1 MPVAPSQ
8 EARNPYL
15 RADSLD
21 ALLAWDDVDFV
32 RCAYVTLLGRQPDA
46 AGEAYYAS
54 RIRRGQSKLAL
65 LRQLRYSDEA
75 RSHDPGIAGLD
86 RALKAD
92 RIAQW
97 PVIGHLI
104 RMWTGH
110 EGNGPVQRR
119 LRMIDNDLAVLRME
133 MTRAV
138 ERSDHG
144 PLLASIQQL
153 LGNTQAP
160 PRDPEPRFITSPA
173 RRSLSPAARSIF
185 DRVAQP

>member
-1 MPVAPSQ
+1 MPVAPS

-15 RADSLD
+15 RADSLE
-21 ALLAWDDVDFV
+21 ALLGWDDIDFV

-54 RIRRGQSKLAL
+54 RIRRGQSKLAI
-65 LRQLRYSDEA
+65 LRQLRFSDEA

-86 RALKAD
+86 RALKTD

-110 EGNGPVQRR
+110 EGNSPIQRR
-119 LRMIDNDLAVLRME
+119 LRMIDNDLAVLRVE

-144 PLLASIQQL
+144 LLLASIQQL
-153 LGNTQAP
+153 LGNRQAAP
-160 PRDPEPRFITSPA
+160 GNPEPRYQTSPA
-173 RRSLSPAARSIF
+173 RRSLSPAAKSIF